1 MFKSLAPFGGD
12 QRQVAEV
19 VRGIMD
25 GKTNN
30 TGTLTLATGGALT
43 TPLTD
48 RRIGPDSVILFV
60 PASAAAYADYA
71 PYGAF
76 QSVVDQ
82 TLAAANTAY
91 AMTLDTTDYSNGVT
105 ISNSSRIN
113 VKNAGVYNFQW
124 SGQFQNTDT
133 QEHDASV
140 WLRKNGTNVVGSTGL
155 IGVPSSHGGIDG
167 HTVIGWN
174 YFLELVAND
183 YIELYWSAPSTQVS
197 LQFYAA
203 GTSPTRPTTAS
214 LIATMNLVSPNSLTN
229 IYASYQGQGTATIT
243 HFANSTASKTY
254 RYAII
259 G

>member
-1 MFKSLAPFGGD
+1 MFRSLPAFGGD
-12 QRQVAEV
+12 QRAVAEV

-43 TPLTD
+43 TTLTD
-48 RRIGPDSVILFV
+48 RRIGPDSVIVFV
-60 PASAAAYADYA
+60 PASAAANADYM

-76 QSVVDQ
+76 QSFVDQ
-82 TLAAANTAY
+82 TVATANTAY

-140 WLRKNGTNVVGSTGL
+140 WLRKNGTNVVGSTGF
-155 IGVPSSHGGIDG
+155 IGIPSSHGGIDG
-167 HTVIGWN
+167 HIVVGWN
-174 YFLELVAND
+174 YFLELAAND
-183 YIELYWSAPSTQVS
+183 YIELYWSSPSTNVS

-214 LIATMNLVSPNSLTN
+214 LIATMNLVSPNALTN
-229 IYASYQGQGTATIT
+229 IYASSQGQGTATIT
-243 HFANSTASKTY
+243 HFANSTANKTY

>member
-1 MFKSLAPFGGD
+1 MFRSLPAFGGD
-12 QRQVAEV
+12 QRAVAEV

-43 TPLTD
+43 TTLTD
-48 RRIGPDSVILFV
+48 RRIGPDSVIIFV
-60 PASAAAYADYA
+60 PASAAANADYM

-76 QSVVDQ
+76 QSLVDQ
-82 TLAAANTAY
+82 TIATANTAY

-105 ISNSSRIN
+105 LSNSSRVN

-133 QEHDASV
+133 QEHDVSV
-140 WLRKNGTNVVGSTGL
+140 WLRKNGTNVVGSTGF
-155 IGVPSSHGGIDG
+155 IGIPSSHGGIDG
-167 HTVIGWN
+167 HIVTGWN
-174 YFLELVAND
+174 YFIELVAND
-183 YIELYWSAPSTQVS
+183 YVELYWSSPSTNVS

-214 LIATMNLVSPNSLTN
+214 VIATMNLVSPNALTN
-229 IYASYQGQGTATIT
+229 IYASSQGQGTATIT
-243 HFANSTASKTY
+243 HFANSTANKTY